1 MVGSDKERPKG
12 RVGSGSDNARGS
24 PILTF
29 DSPDFFPVKAKISS
43 NQPEVLDRKL
53 PRPDKIICFFH
64 IDKIGS
70 YQCQCADGYSGEF
83 CQTKI
88 PYCSTPEFSPCQ
100 NGGKCID
107 HFTHY
112 TCECKLGF
120 AGENCTTN
128 INDCVD
134 HMCQVCIFF
143 CFKIGLTK
151 VRIEYCEVV
160 FS

>member
-1 MVGSDKERPKG
+1 M
-12 RVGSGSDNARGS
+12 
-24 PILTF
+24 TF

-43 NQPEVLDRKL
+43 NQPEVLDQKL
-53 PRPDKIICFFH
+53 PRPDKIFCFFP
-64 IDKIGS
+64 IDEIGS

-143 CFKIGLTK
+143 CFKMGLTNL
-151 VRIEYCEVV
+151 VRIEYCEIV

>member
-1 MVGSDKERPKG
+1 M
-12 RVGSGSDNARGS
+12 
-24 PILTF
+24 
-29 DSPDFFPVKAKISS
+29 KAKISS

-53 PRPDKIICFFH
+53 PRPDKIFCFFP

-128 INDCVD
+128 INDTRLKSALRARPRCAR
-134 HMCQVCIFF
+134 MESRS
-143 CFKIGLTK
+143 GLTSSTPM
-151 VRIEYCEVV
+151 VRTHTLDPTPDAPRSYNTPSP
-160 FS
+160 FDY